1 MRNIS
6 ILLTFI
12 LLNQILVA
20 QHLNV
25 VVNDT
30 VKNRPVL
37 VDFIDRQGLQ
47 TGEFAEWYAKE
58 YPAYIPDV
66 GIIGQLK
73 TALSDIQIIVVLA
86 TWCGDSK
93 EQVPRFLKVLDQ
105 ADFEPERCTMIGV
118 DSQKQARDLDVSVY
132 DIERVPTFIFYR
144 NEIEIG
150 RIVETPLHSLESD
163 ILNICNSAK

>member
-1 MRNIS
+1 MRKIS
-6 ILLTFI
+6 ILLTLI
-12 LLNQILVA
+12 LLNVISMA

-47 TGEFAEWYAKE
+47 TGEFAEWYARE
-58 YPAYIPDV
+58 YSAYIPDF
-66 GIIGQLK
+66 GIVGQLK
-73 TALSDIQIIVVLA
+73 TALSDIQIIIVLA

-105 ADFEPERCTMIGV
+105 SGFETERCTIIGV
-118 DSQKQARDLDVSVY
+118 DSQKLARDLDVSVY
-132 DIERVPTFIFYR
+132 DIDRVPTFIFYR
-144 NEIEIG
+144 NEVEIG
-150 RIVETPLHSLESD
+150 RIIETPKNTLEND
-163 ILNICNSAK
+163 MLKICK

>member
-1 MRNIS
+1 
-6 ILLTFI
+6 
-12 LLNQILVA
+12 
-20 QHLNV
+20 
-25 VVNDT
+25 
-30 VKNRPVL
+30 
-37 VDFIDRQGLQ
+37 
-47 TGEFAEWYAKE
+47 
-58 YPAYIPDV
+58 
-66 GIIGQLK
+66 LK